1 MIINGEEL
9 QSDKTYPSIP
19 VDKEIVQMI
28 SKAGVELPV
37 ELVNG
42 FEEIYKEYQTI
53 LAGIKQKADS
63 QTTEARTARFMKFHD
78 QYQDSFDNMSTAS
91 KLDMLQ
97 ILAT

>member
-1 MIINGEEL
+1 MVINGEEL
-9 QSDKTYPSIP
+9 QSDKTYPSIQ

-42 FEEIYKEYQTI
+42 FEDIHKTYQTI
-53 LAGIKQKADS
+53 LADLRKKADS
-63 QTTEARTARFMKFHD
+63 QATPARTARFMKFHD
-78 QYQDSFDNMSTAS
+78 QHQNSFDNMSTAS
-91 KLDMLQ
+91 KIDMLQ